1 MALRLNDPV
10 NVSDAEATRAPA
22 PIIGW
27 TLGPLMRLDRA
38 GARGLISDLTVAGPL
53 TRQGAFILAAAI
65 LERGEAAI
73 DALIAPFDLVETG
86 ADAAGVVLRRQRTR
100 EVIAAVY
107 GVRPTMVPGGYL
119 RALQRIQE
127 ARSGTPGLDP
137 LAEPDAYKR
146 MFEILSSQKHSPA
159 AHGLRYCGPLRAM
172 HVRAVDELH
181 PLLVVPEVL
190 RTMYG
195 TDKIRQANNLLA
207 LLRQCVTTLDEA
219 ALTTALRQSLGHG
232 DALGRLGQRIL
243 EQADRLP
250 VPDLPYLDGLRIL
263 ATADEIR
270 AFGIEMSN
278 CAGQY
283 VCEVALGMKL
293 LGAYTHVDRSG
304 ETTPLAI
311 VLTPM
316 VSGAW
321 EVEQILGRDNG
332 PVPRRVLRS
341 VLRRLMSIG
350 IQVSGPTPS
359 STYDRDVAELLGFHR
374 FHRSCESLREAV
386 AGDDEDDLPDPAQD
400 GVVVALRRAAEF
412 A

>member
-1 MALRLNDPV
+1 LLTRTHDPRTAT
-10 NVSDAEATRAPA
+10 DPEATRAPA
-22 PIIGW
+22 PITGW
-27 TLGPLMRLDRA
+27 ALEPLMRLDRA
-38 GARGLISDLTVAGPL
+38 GARGLVSDLTVAGPL

-65 LERGEAAI
+65 LEHGEAAI
-73 DALIAPFDLVETG
+73 DTLIAPFDLVETG
-86 ADAAGVVLRRQRTR
+86 ADAAGVVVRRQRTR
-100 EVIAAVY
+100 DVIAAVY

-127 ARSGTPGLDP
+127 ARSATPGLDP
-137 LAEPDAYKR
+137 LAEPGAYKR
-146 MFEILSSQKHSPA
+146 LFEILTNHKHGPA

-207 LLRQCVTTLDEA
+207 LLRRCVATLDEA

-232 DALGRLGQRIL
+232 DALGRLGRRIL

-250 VPDLPYLDGLRIL
+250 VPDFPRLGGLRVL

-270 AFGIEMSN
+270 AFGTEMSN

-283 VCEVALGMKL
+283 VCEVALGIKL

-304 ETTPLAI
+304 ETIHVAI

-316 VSGAW
+316 VGGAW
-321 EVEQILGRDNG
+321 EVEQILGHGNE
-332 PVPRRVLRS
+332 PVPRLVLRS

-374 FHRSCESLREAV
+374 FHHSCESLREAV
-386 AGDDEDDLPDPAQD
+386 AGDDEDDLPDPAHD
-400 GVVVALRRAAEF
+400 GVAVSPRRAAEF